1 MYSIFNY
8 IKQFK
13 YNKISG
19 LVALILSFTSLVG
32 LVIMLDKRWA
42 YREDL
47 LKLEQKLDY
56 KICMDQYNGVQY
68 RIWRL
73 EDRYKNITKM
83 NQLAKEEYRSL
94 TRQLKNLQ
102 CKNFLI
108 TQVS

>member
-8 IKQFK
+8 IKQLK
-13 YNKISG
+13 YKKISG

-47 LKLEQKLDY
+47 LKLDY

-83 NQLAKEEYRSL
+83 NQLAKEECRSL

-102 CKNFLI
+102 CKNFLTI
-108 TQVS
+108 QAS